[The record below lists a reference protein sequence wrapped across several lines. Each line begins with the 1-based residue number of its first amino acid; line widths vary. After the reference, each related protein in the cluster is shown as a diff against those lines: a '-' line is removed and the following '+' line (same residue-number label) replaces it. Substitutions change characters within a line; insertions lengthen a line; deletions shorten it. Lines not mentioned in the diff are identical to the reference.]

1 MNWLTRF
8 FQRPPAVIL
17 PPDQAARLA
26 RWQALPAADLGLS
39 HYRSRYVVVDV
50 EASGLNMGKDRL
62 ISIGAV
68 AVVDGV
74 IDPADAFEVI
84 LRQDVVSDT
93 DNILIHGIGGQ
104 AQQGGVE
111 PAEALLAYLDYV
123 GKSPLVAYHALF
135 DKTMIE
141 RAMLRYLGTKT
152 DHAWID
158 LAWVVPE
165 LYKDMLD
172 GHVGLDHW
180 LAVFGI
186 ENIQRHNA
194 VSDSLATAML
204 LQVAM
209 AKASSRGSE
218 SPQSFI
224 EIEKARRWLR
234 RSA

>member
-74 IDPADAFEVI
+74 IDPVDAFEVI

-141 RAMLRYLGTKT
+141 RAMVRYLGTKT